1 MNLEKIFN
9 QPQIKPILQF
19 KIDSENKEQV
29 TRMYIDVL
37 KKEIELGHALTREVG
52 CKWVLGEK
60 LDIDEI
66 KGRKYQLKQRE
77 KELEQLSPLPF

>member
-9 QPQIKPILQF
+9 QPQVKPILQF

-66 KGRKYQLKQRE
+66 NGRKYQLSQRE

>member
-9 QPQIKPILQF
+9 QPQVKPILQF

-66 KGRKYQLKQRE
+66 KGRKYQLSQRE

>member
-9 QPQIKPILQF
+9 QPQVKPILQF

-37 KKEIELGHALTREVG
+37 KKEIELGHALTREIG

-66 KGRKYQLKQRE
+66 NGRKYQLSQRE

>member
-9 QPQIKPILQF
+9 QQQVKPILQF

-37 KKEIELGHALTREVG
+37 KKEIELGHALTREIG

-60 LDIDEI
+60 LDIDDLN
-66 KGRKYQLKQRE
+66 GRKYQLSQRE

>member
-9 QPQIKPILQF
+9 QPQVKPILQF
-19 KIDSENKEQV
+19 KIDSENREQV

-66 KGRKYQLKQRE
+66 KGRKYQLSQRE

>member
-9 QPQIKPILQF
+9 QPQVKPILQF

-37 KKEIELGHALTREVG
+37 KKEIELGHALTREIG

-60 LDIDEI
+60 LDVDEI
-66 KGRKYQLKQRE
+66 KGRKYQLSQRE

>member
-9 QPQIKPILQF
+9 QPQVKPIFQF
-19 KIDSENKEQV
+19 KIYSENKEQV

-66 KGRKYQLKQRE
+66 NGRKYQLKQRE
-77 KELEQLSPLPF
+77 RELEQLSPLPF